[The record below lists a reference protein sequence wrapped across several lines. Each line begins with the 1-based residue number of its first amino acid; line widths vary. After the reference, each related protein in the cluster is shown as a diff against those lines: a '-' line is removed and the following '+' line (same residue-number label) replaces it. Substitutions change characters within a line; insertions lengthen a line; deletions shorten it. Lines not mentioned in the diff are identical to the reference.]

1 MQRNKEFKVSA
12 PGLPTDTVIGYFLG
26 GFSAL
31 FVVLAIVKSI
41 VTQGK
46 VQRVYGVLM
55 VSALIMAF
63 TGLIFSILGYR
74 ADMGGITTKKIA
86 IMLNVVVLAVTAI
99 FLVMGL

>member
-12 PGLPTDTVIGYFLG
+12 PGLPTDTVIAYFLG

-31 FVVLAIVKSI
+31 FVVLAIIKSI

-63 TGLIFSILGYR
+63 TGMVFSILGYR